1 MTRTASCRASIAL
14 FLVWVGCGGGA
25 GSNANAGSGGA
36 SAAGTTSTG
45 GARSSGGTQSTGGVT
60 NTGGTE
66 SSGGTPS
73 SGGATGSGGSLGVTN
88 GGSPEEEGSAGST
101 DTAGSAGTSGAA
113 SDGGAAG
120 SGGTAGSAGA
130 AGTAGTAGTA
140 GCFDAGTGG
149 SAEPPVVIEKF
160 SFFVTSHDAMRALS
174 GSEKGFGGDLRFGE
188 TGPGAGLRGADKI
201 CTTIAEKSMPGAG
214 AKGWRAFLSA
224 THDGRCDGGR
234 VDAIDRVGNGPWY
247 DRLGRLVA
255 ANREA
260 LSNLRP
266 AGADAAISD
275 DLPDESGAPN
285 RCSTG
290 TCLDN
295 HDTLTGFMEPD
306 ATLRVLDTC
315 QDWTSSAP
323 EAGRPM
329 VGHSWS
335 SEAIPSWLQAHR
347 NLGCAPG
354 GTLLDE
360 LPSEPTVG
368 SGGGYGGIYC
378 FALVP

>member
-1 MTRTASCRASIAL
+1 VTNTA
-14 FLVWVGCGGGA
+14 
-25 GSNANAGSGGA
+25 
-36 SAAGTTSTG
+36 
-45 GARSSGGTQSTGGVT
+45 GTQSTGGLR
-60 NTGGTE
+60 NTGGTQ
-66 SSGGTPS
+66 SSGGKTS
-73 SGGATGSGGSLGVTN
+73 LGGTSGGSF
-88 GGSPEEEGSAGST
+88 EEAGSAGSSNS
-101 DTAGSAGTSGAA
+101 AGSAGTSGAA
-113 SDGGAAG
+113 GDSGTAGTAG
-120 SGGTAGSAGA
+120 SGGTAGNAGA
-130 AGTAGTAGTA
+130 AGAAGSAGTA

-149 SAEPPVVIEKF
+149 SAEAPTATEKF

-174 GSEKGFGGDLRFGE
+174 GNENGFGGDLRFGE

-201 CTTIAEKSMPGAG
+201 CSTIAEKSMPGAG

-234 VDAIDRVGNGPWY
+234 VNAIDRVGNGPWY

-255 ANREA
+255 VNRAA
-260 LSNLRP
+260 LSELRP
-266 AGADAAISD
+266 GGADAAISD
-275 DLPDESGAPN
+275 DLPDENGVPN
-285 RCSTG
+285 RCATG

-323 EAGRPM
+323 DAGKPM
-329 VGHSWS
+329 VGHSWA

-354 GTLLDE
+354 GTLLE
-360 LPSEPTVG
+360 VLPSEPTVG